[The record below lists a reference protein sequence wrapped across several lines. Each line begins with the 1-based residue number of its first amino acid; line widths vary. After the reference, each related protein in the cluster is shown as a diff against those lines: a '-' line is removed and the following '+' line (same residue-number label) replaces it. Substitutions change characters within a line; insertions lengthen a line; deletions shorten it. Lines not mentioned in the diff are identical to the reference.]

1 MSDAPKGW
9 DARRV
14 LYAVLGLQL
23 VMAGLLAGSDV
34 LGALPRLVWPSKL
47 PGMEAPVAPG
57 DQTRRYAPRDTPLPP
72 RAPGAPERPY
82 RNSGDMPARLEFLR
96 TGDTLHLTGEIA
108 PGDDVRFAKQ
118 LEAEEGLARAAI
130 NSPGGSVRD
139 ALTIGRA
146 LREAGLQTQIEA
158 GDICFSACPYILA
171 AGVTRR
177 VGEGAQVGVH
187 QHYFGKNTVLP
198 AFLAVSDIQRGQGE
212 VMEYLDDMGVD
223 LRLMRP
229 ALATPPEEI
238 YVLLEEEM
246 REWGLVTEEPG
257 SEGGDG

>member
-1 MSDAPKGW
+1 MSAPRRGW

-23 VMAGLLAGSDV
+23 LMAVFLAGSDV
-34 LGALPRLVWPSKL
+34 LAALPRLVWPSKA
-47 PGMEAPVAPG
+47 PGFDAPVAPG

-82 RNSGDMPARLEFLR
+82 DNSGDMPRRLEFLR
-96 TGDTLHLTGEIA
+96 SGETLHLTGEIA
-108 PGDDVRFAKQ
+108 PRDDARFAKR
-118 LEAEEGLARAAI
+118 LEVEDGVLGVAI

-139 ALTIGRA
+139 ALAIGRA
-146 LREAGLQTQIEA
+146 LREAGLNTEIAA
-158 GDICFSACPYILA
+158 GDICFSACPYVLA
-171 AGVTRR
+171 GGVTRV

-198 AFLAVSDIQRGQGE
+198 AFLAVSDIQAGQGD
-212 VMEYLDDMGVD
+212 VMEFLDDMGVD
-223 LRLMRP
+223 VRLMRP

-238 YVLLEEEM
+238 YVLVEEEL
-246 REWGLVTEEPG
+246 REWRVVNA
-257 SEGGDG
+257 GGAE

>member
-1 MSDAPKGW
+1 MKPLPKGW
-9 DARRV
+9 ETRRV

-23 VMAGLLAGSDV
+23 IMAGFLAGSDM
-34 LGALPRLVWPSKL
+34 LGTLPSFAWPSNA
-47 PGMEAPVAPG
+47 PGMESPVVPG

-82 RNSGDMPARLEFLR
+82 RTSGDLPTRLEFTR
-96 TGDTLHLTGEIA
+96 DGEVLHLTGEIA
-108 PGDDVRFAKQ
+108 TGDDARFADA
-118 LEAEEGLARAAI
+118 LAAEEGVTRAAI

-139 ALTIGRA
+139 ALSIGRA
-146 LREAGLQTQIEA
+146 LRDAGLATEIEP

-171 AGVTRR
+171 AGVVRK

-187 QHYFGKNTVLP
+187 QHYFGKNVALP
-198 AFLAVSDIQRGQGE
+198 AFMAVSDIQSGQGE

-238 YVLLEEEM
+238 YILVEDELT
-246 REWGLVTEEPG
+246 EWQVVTEAE
-257 SEGGDG
+257 SE

>member
-23 VMAGLLAGSDV
+23 VMAALLAGSDV
-34 LGALPRLVWPSKL
+34 LGALPRLAWPSSA
-47 PGMEAPVAPG
+47 PGVDSPVAPG

-82 RNSGDMPARLEFLR
+82 RNTGDMPGRLEFLR

-108 PGDDVRFAKQ
+108 PGDDARFAKQ
-118 LEAEEGLARAAI
+118 LEAESGLQRAAI

-139 ALTIGRA
+139 ALAIGRA
-146 LREAGLQTQIEA
+146 LREAGLDTEIEA
-158 GDICFSACPYILA
+158 GDICFSACPYILS
-171 AGVTRR
+171 AGVERA

-198 AFLAVSDIQRGQGE
+198 AFLAVSDIQSGQGE
-212 VMEYLDDMGVD
+212 VMEFLDDMGVD
-223 LRLMRP
+223 IRIMRP
-229 ALATPPEEI
+229 ALATPPDEI
-238 YVLLEEEM
+238 YVLVEEELL
-246 REWGLVTEEPG
+246 EWRVVTD
-257 SEGGDG
+257 GGAE

>member
-1 MSDAPKGW
+1 MSDRLKGW

-23 VMAGLLAGSDV
+23 IMAGLLAGSDV
-34 LGALPRLVWPSKL
+34 LGALPRLAWPSSA
-47 PGMEAPVAPG
+47 PGFDAPLAPG

-82 RNSGDMPARLEFLR
+82 ENSGDMPRRLEFLR
-96 TGDTLHLTGEIA
+96 TGDTLHVTGEIA
-108 PGDDVRFAKQ
+108 PGDDARFAQ
-118 LEAEEGLARAAI
+118 RLEDEDGLTLAAI

-139 ALTIGRA
+139 ALAIGRA
-146 LREAGLQTQIEA
+146 LREAGLNTHIAA
-158 GDICFSACPYILA
+158 GDICFSACPYVLA
-171 AGVTRR
+171 GGVLRA

-198 AFLAVSDIQRGQGE
+198 AFMAVSDIQSGQGD
-212 VMEYLDDMGVD
+212 VMEFLDDMGID

-238 YVLLEEEM
+238 YVLVEEEL
-246 REWGLVTEEPG
+246 RAWRVVTEG
-257 SEGGDG
+257 SAD

>member
-1 MSDAPKGW
+1 MSNAAKGW

-34 LGALPRLVWPSKL
+34 LGALPRLAWPSNA
-47 PGMEAPVAPG
+47 PGVDSPVAPG

-82 RNSGDMPARLEFLR
+82 RNSGDMPTRLEFLR

-108 PGDDVRFAKQ
+108 PGDDVRFSKQ
-118 LEAEEGLARAAI
+118 LEAEEGVLRAAI

-139 ALTIGRA
+139 ALAIGRA
-146 LREAGLQTQIEA
+146 LREAGLETEIAA
-158 GDICFSACPYILA
+158 GDICFSACPYVLA
-171 AGVTRR
+171 AGVTRA
-177 VGEGAQVGVH
+177 VGAGAQVGVH

-198 AFLAVSDIQRGQGE
+198 AFMAVSDIQAGQGD
-212 VMEYLDDMGVD
+212 VMEFLDDMGVD
-223 LRLMRP
+223 IRLMRP

-238 YVLLEEEM
+238 YVLVEDELLAW
-246 REWGLVTEEPG
+246 RVVTE
-257 SEGGDG
+257 GGAE

>member
-14 LYAVLGLQL
+14 LYAVLGTQL

-34 LGALPRLVWPSKL
+34 LGALPRLEWPSNA
-47 PGMEAPVAPG
+47 PGVDNPVAPG

-82 RNSGDMPARLEFLR
+82 RNSGDMPTRLEFLR
-96 TGDTLHLTGEIA
+96 TGDTLYLTGEIA
-108 PGDDVRFAKQ
+108 PGDDLRFAKQ
-118 LEAEEGLARAAI
+118 LEADDGLLRAAI
-130 NSPGGSVRD
+130 NSPGGSIRD
-139 ALTIGRA
+139 ALAIGRV
-146 LREAGLQTQIEA
+146 LRETGLNTEVEA
-158 GDICFSACPYILA
+158 GDICFSACPYVLA
-171 AGVTRR
+171 GGVLRA

-198 AFLAVSDIQRGQGE
+198 AFMAVSDIQAGQGD
-212 VMEYLDDMGVD
+212 VMEFLDDMGIDV
-223 LRLMRP
+223 RLMRP

-238 YVLLEEEM
+238 YVLVEEEL
-246 REWGLVTEEPG
+246 REWRIVTE
-257 SEGGDG
+257 DGAE